1 MNCVLTEAR
10 LVTMQPGVQGYQIT
24 EPQTLII
31 EQGRI
36 QHIGQHIDL
45 PSDAH
50 PISCLKQISHTGI
63 D

>member
-50 PISCLKQISHTGI
+50 PISCPAN
-63 D
+63 